1 MPHRLRVEDPP
12 DPPPPPRDQLVTL
25 GTVKSL
31 FAASWKVLPVLWFA
45 FQFYANQTAISKETD
60 SNRKSIDKMQIEQN
74 KLSREVTRT
83 AATVE
88 AMKQIQDNDRLFF
101 LQTTPPPGRRR

>member
-1 MPHRLRVEDPP
+1 MPHRLRIEDPP
-12 DPPPPPRDQLVTL
+12 DPPPPPKGIVTI

-31 FAASWKVLPVLWFA
+31 FEASWKVLPVLWFA
-45 FQFYANQTAISKETD
+45 FQFYANQNTIAEKTD
-60 SNRKSIDKMQIEQN
+60 SNRKAIEKLQTDSN
-74 KLSREVTRT
+74 KLSREVTKT

-101 LQTTPPPGRRR
+101 LQTTPPPRHR